1 METRGLFVFGGAF
14 CKKVRYDFCRMPKNT
29 PIETVSKKSTE
40 RKTTKLAAI
49 KPPIASVIVP
59 TAKPGIALKTIRS
72 IAIGLSLIVIGFGAG
87 YQFKSGQAS
96 NFGGIIPLSR
106 PDKANLDFSQFWD
119 VWNRLESSYVDSNK
133 IDYTKM
139 VQGAI
144 KGMTEAIG
152 DPYTLYLPPQ
162 DNKQSKEDLDGQF
175 DGVGISLGYIKGT
188 VGVQSPLEDGPAIK
202 AGVRAGDVIT
212 HIKDEV
218 ANVDIDTTGMTLQD
232 AVHYIRGKKGTAITL
247 TFYREEKGSFEK
259 SIVRDTIIMP
269 SVEVEIG
276 DWKEDKWEKSD
287 TGSVAWLKVTR
298 FGDNTQEQWD
308 NAVRAIQSKRSSLKG
323 VVLDLRNNPGGL
335 LQEAIN
341 LASEFIPEGVIVKQQ
356 GKITTQD
363 YTVNRQGKLL
373 GIKLNIL
380 INGGSASASEI
391 LAGALRDRV
400 GAVLIGEKSFGKGT
414 VQEAVDLKGGAGL
427 HVTIAKWLLPNGDWI
442 HEKGL
447 TPAIEVKLPETAT
460 DAATAVD
467 TQLQQAVG
475 ELKK

>member
-1 METRGLFVFGGAF
+1 
-14 CKKVRYDFCRMPKNT
+14 MPKIT
-29 PIETVSKKSTE
+29 STETVSNPSTPLTPLRIKARVV
-40 RKTTKLAAI
+40 RKTTKSVVVE
-49 KPPIASVIVP
+49 PASISAKVP
-59 TAKPGIALKTIRS
+59 AGKSGIALKTIRS
-72 IAIGLSLIVIGFGAG
+72 IAIGLSLIVIGFGVG
-87 YQFKSGQAS
+87 YQFKSGQS
-96 NFGGIIPLSR
+96 SGFGGIVSLAR
-106 PDKANLDFSQFWD
+106 QDKASLDFSQFWE
-119 VWNRLESSYVDSNK
+119 VWNRLEQNYVDSSK

-139 VQGAI
+139 VYGAI
-144 KGMTEAIG
+144 KGMTDAVG

-175 DGVGISLGYIKGT
+175 DGVGISLGYKKGS
-188 VGVQSPLEDGPAIK
+188 VAVQSPIEDGPAIK
-202 AGVRAGDVIT
+202 AGVKAGDVIT
-212 HIKDEV
+212 HIKD
-218 ANVDIDTTGMTLQD
+218 AAAQVDKDTTGMTLQD
-232 AVHYIRGKKGTAITL
+232 AVHYIRGKKGTAVTL

-259 SIVRDTIIMP
+259 TITRDTIIMP
-269 SVEVEIG
+269 SAEVEIG
-276 DWKEDKWEKSD
+276 DWKDGKWTKSD
-287 TGSVAWLKVTR
+287 GGKVAWLKVTR
-298 FGDNTQEQWD
+298 FGDNTQQQWD
-308 NAVRAIQSKRSSLKG
+308 DAVRTIQSKRSSLAG

-341 LASEFIPEGVIVKQQ
+341 LASEFIPEGIIVKQQ

-400 GAVLIGEKSFGKGT
+400 GAILIGEKSFGKGT

-467 TQLQQAVG
+467 TQLQRAVE
-475 ELKK
+475 ELQK